1 MKMQT
6 EVIKMNIHLGEKGQM
21 AKEVQSF
28 LFAKLI
34 ILRESLTTI
43 KFPGK

>member
-21 AKEVQSF
+21 AKEVQSVF
-28 LFAKLI
+28 FAKLI
-34 ILRESLTTI
+34 ILRENLTTPE
-43 KFPGK
+43 FPGK